1 MGAPRLST
9 RIKQADLSPEVSRTF
24 ADGLRE
30 VIGADAASSSAKLA
44 LVARVLGALPGE
56 PAEAAPFEALWA
68 HGELFLTACV
78 TLAVADGEYRVEEA
92 RLISNFAHRLGLSAR
107 QLAELERRTIRQI
120 VERGAAVR
128 RRDAARAAGAAVDAP
143 NPGLQADGPLHT
155 DELERTETVVP
166 SGGQR

>member
-30 VIGADAASSSAKLA
+30 LIGAGQVSGSAKNA
-44 LVARVLGALPGE
+44 LVARVLGALPAE
-56 PAEAAPFEALWA
+56 PGDAAPFEALWP

-128 RRDAARAAGAAVDAP
+128 RQDAARAAGAAVDPPDRDPRQDAP
-143 NPGLQADGPLHT
+143 LFT
-155 DELERTETVVP
+155 DEVEATQPVVP
-166 SGGQR
+166 SGGRR

>member
-1 MGAPRLST
+1 MSAPRLST

-30 VIGADAASSSAKLA
+30 VIGAAQTSGNAKKA
-44 LVARVLGALPGE
+44 LVARVLGALPAE
-56 PAEAAPFEALWA
+56 PGDAAPFEALWP

-78 TLAVADGEYRVEEA
+78 TVAVADGEYRVEEA

-120 VERGAAVR
+120 VERGAEVR
-128 RRDAARAAGAAVDAP
+128 RRDAARAAGAAVEAP
-143 NPGLQADGPLHT
+143 EPTLRLDEPLPT
-155 DELERTETVVP
+155 DEIELTQPVVP
-166 SGGQR
+166 PGGRR